1 MLRDGTLFWKRED
14 QTLKATRDWKFNL
27 NPLADALIAP
37 LASQDNT
44 VIICDNGKKISGT
57 ELFKLTSQIS
67 NVLKNSGVQPGHR
80 VVMQAGKTVEAIALY
95 LACIRSGALFL
106 PLNNAYT
113 PNEMEYFIND
123 AEPTVIV
130 CEPKSKDL
138 SLIHI

>member
-44 VIICDNGKKISGT
+44 VIICDNGRKISGT

-80 VVMQAGKTVEAIALY
+80 VAMQAGKTVEAIAL
-95 LACIRSGALFL
+95 
-106 PLNNAYT
+106 
-113 PNEMEYFIND
+113 
-123 AEPTVIV
+123 
-130 CEPKSKDL
+130 
-138 SLIHI
+138 